1 VVFPPDRIPELLA
14 AAEAAGKPVKKALG
28 VSTPEFISEV
38 WPAVLVL
45 RKKGFTITQIAEF
58 MVDHGAA
65 VATATLLNAIKKEA
79 RLRGKPLGRGRS
91 RAAQKRSSSAAKK
104 TTGVVRPPFPPPKGP
119 EVTVTAPG
127 SAVAPSPVRPAPA
140 QPGPVTPRPAQ
151 PGLVTPALQRGGK
164 SPAFND
170 DV

>member
-1 VVFPPDRIPELLA
+1 VEPKVVFPPERIPELLA

-91 RAAQKRSSSAAKK
+91 RAAQKRASSAAKK

-119 EVTVTAPG
+119 EVSASG
-127 SAVAPSPVRPAPA
+127 SPSPARP
-140 QPGPVTPRPAQ
+140 TLR
-151 PGLVTPALQRGGK
+151 RGVA